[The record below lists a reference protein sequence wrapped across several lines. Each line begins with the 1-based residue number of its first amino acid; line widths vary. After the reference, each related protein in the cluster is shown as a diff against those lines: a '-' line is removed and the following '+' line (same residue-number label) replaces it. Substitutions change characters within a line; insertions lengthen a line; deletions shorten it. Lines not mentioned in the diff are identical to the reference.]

1 MSQSEQTTQ
10 KPQHYFSVLTYGC
23 QMNENDSEKY
33 ADQLNK
39 LGYFLTEDFKK
50 ASIIL
55 LNTCCIRESAEKKI
69 HGKIGELKHLKRE
82 NPNLII
88 GIAGCMAQKDQ
99 DALLKKYSQLD
110 FILGTNNIYDLDKV
124 ITNLIEKKKK
134 KILLAQDEP
143 NKEAEETKTLSHH
156 HLNEGKV
163 STFVPIMYGCN
174 NFCTYCIVP
183 YVRGRERS
191 RPIAEILKETEALG
205 EKGYKEITLLG
216 QNVNSYGKDKKD
228 QPDFAD
234 LLKSV
239 DNIKTIK
246 RVRYMTSHPRDM
258 NSKVIDTIVESI
270 ISGNKKLCENF
281 HIPIQSGSNYILK
294 KMNRGYTK
302 EYYQELVQEIR
313 TKVPDCSITTD
324 LIVGFPGE
332 TEELFEET
340 LEFMKKIRFDTAYT
354 FIYSKRSNTPAASF
368 DNQVPL
374 IDKKR
379 RLKILTDIQ
388 NEISLDIN
396 KKLENK
402 VLEVLIEGESKNNS
416 STYTGRTRT
425 NKIVLFERDEK
436 YKPGQLIDVKITA
449 AQTWVLKGQPI

>member
-1 MSQSEQTTQ
+1 MEETIEKIQN
-10 KPQHYFSVLTYGC
+10 YFSVLTYGC

-33 ADQLNK
+33 AEQLNK
-39 LGYFLTEDFKK
+39 LGYLFIENFQK
-50 ASIIL
+50 ADVIL

-69 HGKIGELKHLKRE
+69 HGKIGELKNLKRK

-88 GIAGCMAQKDQ
+88 GIAGCMAQKDK
-99 DALLKKYSQLD
+99 DALLKKYSQID

-124 ITNLIEKKKK
+124 ISNLTKNKKK
-134 KILLAQDEP
+134 KILLAADEP
-143 NKEAEETKTLSHH
+143 NKELEETKILTEH
-156 HLNEGKV
+156 HLNRGRV

-191 RPIAEILKETEALG
+191 RPIAEISKETEALG

-234 LLKSV
+234 LLKNI
-239 DNIKTIK
+239 DNIKNIE

-258 NSKVIDTIVESI
+258 NSKVIDAIVESI
-270 ISGNKKLCENF
+270 TNGNKKLCENF
-281 HIPIQSGSNYILK
+281 HIPVQAGNNYILK
-294 KMNRGYTK
+294 KMNRGYTI
-302 EYYQELVQEIR
+302 EYYQELVEEIR
-313 TKVPDCSITTD
+313 KKVSNSSITTD
-324 LIVGFPGE
+324 LIIGFPGE

-340 LEFMKKIRFDTAYT
+340 LNFIKKIKFDTAYT

-374 IDKKR
+374 SDKKR
-379 RLKILTDIQ
+379 RLKILTDVQ
-388 NEISLDIN
+388 NEISLNIN

-402 VLEVLIEGESKNNS
+402 ILEVLIEGESKNNPL
-416 STYTGRTRT
+416 TYTGRTRT
-425 NKIVLFERDEK
+425 NKIVLFEKNEK
-436 YKPGQLIDVKITA
+436 HKPGQLIDVKITS